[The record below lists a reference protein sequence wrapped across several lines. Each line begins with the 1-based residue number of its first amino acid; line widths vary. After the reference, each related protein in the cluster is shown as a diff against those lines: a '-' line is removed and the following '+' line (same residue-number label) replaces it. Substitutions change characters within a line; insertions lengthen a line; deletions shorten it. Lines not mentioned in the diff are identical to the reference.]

1 MAIQSVTEKDSKIN
15 EIKVIGL
22 ISFGHMMSH
31 FFFFVMPPL
40 FLSLKQEFGVSYTLL
55 ALPMATYALAAGIT
69 QTPVGFLIDRIGARK
84 LLILGSGVQGLS
96 VAAIGFSSSFWQLM
110 ALYTIT
116 GIANTVF
123 HPADYGILSGSIA
136 RERLGRA
143 YSIHLFSG
151 NLGWVLVPGV
161 MIGLAELWNWRAA
174 FIVVGLVGFVFSVV
188 VWAMAG
194 SLSEEVPERGKAA
207 AGSDHDGSSVKQG
220 LRLLTSYPIV
230 MCMLFYVMLTMGFS
244 GVRSFVVVAL
254 NQLYGMSEVLGN
266 TILTGFMAGSAA
278 GVLVGGLVADRFGP
292 RIATAFATLVSAGV
306 LLVVIGSYALPA
318 TVVLVAIT
326 LSGALQGVLMPS
338 RDLLIRAVT
347 PQGSMGKVLGFLT
360 TGMMLAA
367 AVVQPLFG
375 WLMDLHEPR
384 WVFWL
389 SAVFVVGG
397 LFCFAGASTTAD
409 QEQPA

>member
-1 MAIQSVTEKDSKIN
+1 MGHLAAFPSH

-40 FLSLKQEFGVSYTLL
+40 YLSLQQEFDVSYAVL
-55 ALPMATYALAAGIT
+55 ALPMSAYALAAGIT

-96 VAAIGFSSSFWQLM
+96 IMAIGFTDNFWQLM
-110 ALYTIT
+110 VLYTIT

-136 RERLGRA
+136 KERLGRA
-143 YSIHLFSG
+143 YSVHLFSG
-151 NLGWVLVPGV
+151 NFGWVLVPGV
-161 MIGLAELWNWRAA
+161 MIGLTALFDWRTA
-174 FIVVGLVGFVFSVV
+174 FIIVGMVGFVFSLV

-194 SLSEEVPERGKAA
+194 SLNEEVSERDKAA
-207 AGSDHDGSSVKQG
+207 AKSGHDAHSIREG
-220 LRLLTSYPIV
+220 LRLLMSYPIM
-230 MCMLFYVMLTMGFS
+230 MCMLFYVMLTIGFT
-244 GVRSFVVVAL
+244 GVRSFIVVAL
-254 NQLYGMSEVLGN
+254 NQLYGMSEILGN

-278 GVLVGGLVADRFGP
+278 GVLIGGVVADRYGP
-292 RIATAFATLVSAGV
+292 RIATAFATLVSAGIM
-306 LLVVIGSYALPA
+306 LVIVGSYQLPA
-318 TVVLVAIT
+318 AVILTAIT
-326 LSGALQGVLMPS
+326 LSGILQGMLLPS

-367 AVVQPLFG
+367 AAVQPVFG
-375 WLMDLHEPR
+375 WLMDIQEPR

-389 SAVFVVGG
+389 SAIFVVGG
-397 LFCFAGASTTAD
+397 LFCFAGASSTTEEKQTAKF
-409 QEQPA
+409 

>member
-1 MAIQSVTEKDSKIN
+1 MGRLAAFPLQ

-40 FLSLKQEFGVSYTLL
+40 YLSLQQEFDVSYAVL
-55 ALPMATYALAAGIT
+55 ALPMSAYALAAGIT

-84 LLILGSGVQGLS
+84 LLILGSAIQGLS
-96 VAAIGFSSSFWQLM
+96 IAAIGFSDTFWQLM
-110 ALYTIT
+110 VLYTIT

-136 RERLGRA
+136 KERLGRA
-143 YSIHLFSG
+143 YSVHLFSG

-161 MIGLAELWNWRAA
+161 MIGLAALWDWRAA
-174 FIVVGLVGFVFSVV
+174 FIIVGVVGFIFSLV
-188 VWAMAG
+188 VWAMHG
-194 SLSEEVPERGKAA
+194 SLSEEVSASDKAA
-207 AGSDHDGSSVKQG
+207 AAKSDHNAHSVSEG
-220 LRLLTSYPIV
+220 LRLLVSYPIM
-230 MCMLFYVMLTMGFS
+230 MCMLFYVMLTIGFT
-244 GVRSFVVVAL
+244 GVRSFIVVAL
-254 NQLYGMSEVLGN
+254 NQLYGMSEILGN

-278 GVLVGGLVADRFGP
+278 GVLIGGLVADRYGP
-292 RIATAFATLVSAGV
+292 RIATAFATLVSAGIM
-306 LLVVIGSYALPA
+306 LVVVGSYELPA
-318 TVVLVAIT
+318 AVILTAIT
-326 LSGALQGVLMPS
+326 LSGLLQGVLLPS

-367 AVVQPLFG
+367 AAVQPVFG
-375 WLMDLHEPR
+375 WLMDIQEPR

-389 SAVFVVGG
+389 GAVFVVGG
-397 LFCFAGASTTAD
+397 LFCFTGASGTT
-409 QEQPA
+409 EEKQPA

>member
-1 MAIQSVTEKDSKIN
+1 MGRLAAFPLQ

-40 FLSLKQEFGVSYTLL
+40 FLSLKQEFDVSYAVL
-55 ALPMATYALAAGIT
+55 ALPMAAYALAAGVT

-84 LLILGSGVQGLS
+84 LLILGSGIQGLS
-96 VAAIGFSSSFWQLM
+96 VAAIGFTDVFWQLM
-110 ALYTIT
+110 VLYTIT

-136 RERLGRA
+136 KERLGRA

-161 MIGLAELWNWRAA
+161 MIGLTALWDWRVA
-174 FIVVGLVGFVFSVV
+174 FIIVGMVGFGFALV
-188 VWAMAG
+188 VWAMSG
-194 SLSEEVPERGKAA
+194 SLSEEVSEHDKAA
-207 AGSDHDGSSVKQG
+207 NKSNHDSHSVKEG
-220 LRLLTSYPIV
+220 LRLLVSYPIM
-230 MCMLFYVMLTMGFS
+230 MCMLFYVMLTIGFT
-244 GVRSFVVVAL
+244 GVRSFIVVAL
-254 NQLYGMSEVLGN
+254 NQLYGMSEILGN
-266 TILTGFMAGSAA
+266 TILTGFMAGSAV
-278 GVLVGGLVADRFGP
+278 GVLIGGLVADRYGP

-306 LLVVIGSYALPA
+306 MLVFVGSYELPA
-318 TVVLVAIT
+318 PVILTAIT
-326 LSGALQGVLMPS
+326 LSGALQGVLLPS

-367 AVVQPLFG
+367 AAVQPVFG
-375 WLMDLHEPR
+375 WLMDIQEPR

-389 SAVFVVGG
+389 SAIFVIGG
-397 LFCFAGASTTAD
+397 LFCFAGANNTTTERETA
-409 QEQPA
+409 EI

>member
-1 MAIQSVTEKDSKIN
+1 MGRLAAFPSQ

-40 FLSLKQEFGVSYTLL
+40 FLSLKQEFEVSYAVL
-55 ALPMATYALAAGIT
+55 ALPMAAYALAAGVT

-84 LLILGSGVQGLS
+84 LLILGSGIQGLS
-96 VAAIGFSSSFWQLM
+96 VAAIGFTDTFWQLLV
-110 ALYTIT
+110 LYSIT

-136 RERLGRA
+136 KERLGRA
-143 YSIHLFSG
+143 FSIHLFSG

-161 MIGLAELWNWRAA
+161 MIGLSSLMDWRAA
-174 FIVVGLVGFVFSVV
+174 FIIVGMIGFIFSLF

-194 SLSEEVPERGKAA
+194 SLNDEVSEGDKVAA
-207 AGSDHDGSSVKQG
+207 KSNHDAHSVSEG
-220 LRLLTSYPIV
+220 LRLLVSYPIM
-230 MCMLFYVMLTMGFS
+230 MCMMFYVMLTIGFT
-244 GVRSFVVVAL
+244 GLRSFMVVAL
-254 NQLYGMSEVLGN
+254 NQLYGMSDVLGN

-278 GVLVGGLVADRFGP
+278 GVLVGGFVADRYGP

-306 LLVVIGSYALPA
+306 MLVIVGSYELPA
-318 TVVLVAIT
+318 GILLIAIT
-326 LSGALQGVLMPS
+326 LSGVLQGVLLPS

-367 AVVQPLFG
+367 AAVQPLFG
-375 WLMDLHEPR
+375 WLMDIQEPR

-389 SAVFVVGG
+389 SAIFVVGG
-397 LFCFAGASTTAD
+397 LFCFAGASSTTA
-409 QEQPA
+409 EKQPA

>member
-1 MAIQSVTEKDSKIN
+1 MGRLAAFPAQ

-40 FLSLKQEFGVSYTLL
+40 FLSLKQEFEVSYAVL
-55 ALPMATYALAAGIT
+55 ALPMAAYALAAGVT

-84 LLILGSGVQGLS
+84 LLILGSGIQGLS
-96 VAAIGFSSSFWQLM
+96 VAAIGFTDTFWQLM

-123 HPADYGILSGSIA
+123 HPADYGILSGSVA
-136 RERLGRA
+136 KERLGRA
-143 YSIHLFSG
+143 YSMHLFSG

-161 MIGLAELWNWRAA
+161 MIGLTALFDWRTA
-174 FIVVGLVGFVFSVV
+174 FIIVGMVGFVFALVV
-188 VWAMAG
+188 CAMSG
-194 SLSEEVPERGKAA
+194 NLSEEVADRDKDAA
-207 AGSDHDGSSVKQG
+207 RLDHDSHSVRQG
-220 LRLLTSYPIV
+220 LRLLMSYPIM
-230 MCMLFYVMLTMGFS
+230 MCMLFYVMLTIGFT
-244 GVRSFVVVAL
+244 GVRSFIVVAL
-254 NQLYGMSEVLGN
+254 NQLYGMSEILGN

-278 GVLVGGLVADRFGP
+278 GVLVGGLVADRYGP
-292 RIATAFATLVSAGV
+292 RIATAFATLVSAGIMLIIV
-306 LLVVIGSYALPA
+306 GSYQLPA
-318 TVVLVAIT
+318 AVILVAIT
-326 LSGALQGVLMPS
+326 LSGALQGVLLPS

-367 AVVQPLFG
+367 AAVQPVFG
-375 WLMDLHEPR
+375 WLMDIQEPR

-389 SAVFVVGG
+389 SAIFVIGG
-397 LFCFAGASTTAD
+397 LFCFAGASSTAE
-409 QEQPA
+409 QKQPA

>member
-1 MAIQSVTEKDSKIN
+1 MGRLAAFPLQ

-40 FLSLKQEFGVSYTLL
+40 YLSLQQEFDVSYAVL
-55 ALPMATYALAAGIT
+55 ALPMSAYALAAGIT

-84 LLILGSGVQGLS
+84 LLILGSGIQGLS
-96 VAAIGFSSSFWQLM
+96 VVAIGFTDTFWQLM

-123 HPADYGILSGSIA
+123 HPADYGILSGSVA
-136 RERLGRA
+136 KERLGRA
-143 YSIHLFSG
+143 YSVHLFSG

-161 MIGLAELWNWRAA
+161 MIGLTALWDWRVA
-174 FIVVGLVGFVFSVV
+174 FIIVGMVGFIFSLV
-188 VWAMAG
+188 VWALSG
-194 SLSEEVPERGKAA
+194 SLSEEVSDKEKAA
-207 AGSDHDGSSVKQG
+207 NKSNHDAHSVTEG
-220 LRLLTSYPIV
+220 LRLLMSYPIM
-230 MCMLFYVMLTMGFS
+230 MCMLFYVMLTIGFT
-244 GVRSFVVVAL
+244 GVRSFMVVAL
-254 NQLYGMSEVLGN
+254 NQLYGMSELLGN

-278 GVLVGGLVADRFGP
+278 GVLVGGLVADRYGP
-292 RIATAFATLVSAGV
+292 RVATAFATLVSAGV
-306 LLVVIGSYALPA
+306 MLIIVGTYQLPTAVI
-318 TVVLVAIT
+318 LVAIT
-326 LSGALQGVLMPS
+326 LSGVLQGVLLPS

-367 AVVQPLFG
+367 AAVQPVFG
-375 WLMDLHEPR
+375 WLMDIQEPK

-389 SAVFVVGG
+389 SAVFVIGG
-397 LFCFAGASTTAD
+397 LFCFAGASSTA
-409 QEQPA
+409 EEKQPA